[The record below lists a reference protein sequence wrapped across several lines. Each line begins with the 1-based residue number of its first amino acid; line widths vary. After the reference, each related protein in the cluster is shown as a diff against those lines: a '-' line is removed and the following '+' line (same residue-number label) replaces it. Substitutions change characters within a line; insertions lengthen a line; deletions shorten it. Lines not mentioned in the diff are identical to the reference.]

1 MANIDFEEMC
11 QPPMDKQQTELVERK
26 GIGHPDT
33 ICDAIMEQVSVALC
47 KEYRASFGR
56 VLHFNIDKGML
67 SAGRSAPHIGGG
79 KVLEMMLVLFGDR
92 ATSRFEGKRIDVGD
106 IAEQAAKIWIR
117 RNLRFVNPD
126 RHVLFQNQLKE
137 GSPEL
142 RGIFNR
148 DVPVAND
155 TVVAAGYAPLTET
168 EQVVLDATRYLNS
181 AEIKEKYPETGEDVK
196 VLAYRRNRKLL
207 LTVSMAYVDRFIT
220 NEQYYFDRKEEIRLA
235 LQEHLTSQTKT
246 LDSIQVMINTLDDP
260 GRGEQGMYLTVLGT
274 SAEGADGGQ
283 VGRGNRVNRLIAL
296 NRPISNEAV
305 AGKNPI
311 SHVGKIYSVLTNRI
325 ASDIYA
331 HVPGIEEVYIWLCSQ
346 IGQPIDNPL
355 ATSVQLCLKEGVDLT
370 DVKPQ
375 IEAIINNELAT
386 IHEFTLEMAEGKY
399 QIW

>member
-1 MANIDFEEMC
+1 MSNILLEEMC
-11 QPPMDKQQTELVERK
+11 QPPMDRQQIELVERK

-33 ICDAIMEQVSVALC
+33 MCDAIMEAVSVALC

-67 SAGRSAPHIGGG
+67 SAGRSAPHLGGG

-92 ATSRFEGKRIDVGD
+92 ATSRFEGKRIDVGE
-106 IAEQAAKIWIR
+106 IAEQAAKDWIR
-117 RNLRFVNPD
+117 RNMRFVNPD

-142 RGIFNR
+142 RGIFDR
-148 DVPVAND
+148 DVVVAND
-155 TVVAAGYAPLTET
+155 TAIAAGYAPLTET

-181 AEIKEKYPETGEDVK
+181 AEIKTKFPETGEDVK
-196 VLAYRRNRKLL
+196 VMAFRHNRSLL
-207 LTVSMAYVDRFIT
+207 LTVSMAYVDRFIPD
-220 NEQYYFDRKEEIRLA
+220 EKYYFDRKEEIRCA
-235 LQEHLTSQTKT
+235 LEDHLTSQMKT
-246 LDSIQVMINTLDDP
+246 LDSIRVMLNTLDDP
-260 GRGEQGMYLTVLGT
+260 ERGEKGMYLTVLGT

-305 AGKNPI
+305 AGKNPV
-311 SHVGKIYSVLTNRI
+311 SHAGKIYSVLTNRI
-325 ASDIYA
+325 AGDIYA
-331 HVPGIEEVYIWLCSQ
+331 RVPGINEVYVWLCSQ
-346 IGQPIDNPL
+346 IGQPIDKPL
-355 ATSVQLCLKEGVDLT
+355 LASAQLSLKEGVSLE

-375 IEAIINNELAT
+375 IESIFENELGS

-399 QIW
+399 QVW